1 MNLKHSPHLSA
12 AASLQ
17 FHAQHNT
24 EPEKRIRPVD
34 FLKAAYGIR
43 LCIKFQTP
51 RQRRLPQDLEHC
63 PHHHYTAS
71 SRLVLVMDSD
81 FNRLSRLQ
89 RRNAQLESDDE
100 EFPAPSTLSPIRVPL
115 LAPRRAPRIS
125 HPLQHPHPRPP
136 PTPSTGMPSSLPQHS
151 LPLSAPAS
159 PPTPIPTPSPK
170 PHQRIPIWDTRDEE
184 EDSVLT
190 HAKIRFRQ
198 MDPMARQKYLRD
210 LLSMCD
216 MQQLSFVH
224 HFVSPRLKK
233 DPFRILPTELCLEV
247 SLLLTVS
254 I

>member
-1 MNLKHSPHLSA
+1 
-12 AASLQ
+12 
-17 FHAQHNT
+17 
-24 EPEKRIRPVD
+24 
-34 FLKAAYGIR
+34 
-43 LCIKFQTP
+43 
-51 RQRRLPQDLEHC
+51 
-63 PHHHYTAS
+63 
-71 SRLVLVMDSD
+71 MDSD

-89 RRNAQLESDDE
+89 RRNAALESDDE

-190 HAKIRFRQ
+190 DAKIRFSQ
-198 MDPMARQKYLRD
+198 MDPMARQIYLRD

-224 HFVSPRLKK
+224 HFVSPKLKK

-247 SLLLTVS
+247 GLRMNVS
-254 I
+254 IGRCFLIPVFTDIEMCRRSQNPSAGLTSIATMARSFERRLGLEGFVREED

>member
-1 MNLKHSPHLSA
+1 M
-12 AASLQ
+12 
-17 FHAQHNT
+17 
-24 EPEKRIRPVD
+24 
-34 FLKAAYGIR
+34 R
-43 LCIKFQTP
+43 LCIQPETP
-51 RQRRLPQDLEHC
+51 H
-63 PHHHYTAS
+63 PHTFRKSPRAEPSPPLHRFLGRT
-71 SRLVLVMDSD
+71 RLVIVMDGD
-81 FNRLSRLQ
+81 FSRLSRLQ
-89 RRNAQLESDDE
+89 RRNAALDSDDE

-136 PTPSTGMPSSLPQHS
+136 PTPSTGMPSSLPQQS

-170 PHQRIPIWDTRDEE
+170 PHQRMPIWGTRDEE

-190 HAKIRFRQ
+190 NAKFRFSQ
-198 MDPMARQKYLRD
+198 MDPMARQKHLRD

-247 SLLLTVS
+247 GLVLIVYMKLYTYTGDHRY
-254 I
+254 